1 MTVIRR
7 SKDSTDETLATRGP
21 GADSGGAAAG
31 PRPGSLGAALRHQP
45 FRRVWLG
52 QLASNTGTWMQNIV
66 LGVLAY
72 ELTGEAWFI
81 GVITFAQLGPML
93 LLSPVGG
100 AVADRIDRRVL
111 MIGIAVTQTVLSL
124 ALAAVTLH
132 AQPNRVAIV
141 GLVFLIG
148 AGSALYGPAAA
159 ATLPAL
165 VGRRDLQGAVAL
177 NSAAMNASRVA
188 GPILGGAVAAVGGP
202 SLVFVVNAASFL
214 FVVWAVGTVRAD
226 FSPKGLAGEGPLQQL
241 REGVR
246 AARADRVLTRVLV
259 TISVFSLCSLVFIY
273 QMPFIATTRLGIEGV
288 AYTLLF
294 AGFALGAALGALS
307 MGSVFAG
314 VARSRMSR
322 GALVLFAAALTTFG
336 LTTSPWV
343 AYPAVFVTGAA
354 YFVVVTA
361 LSTTMQMR
369 VDDTVRGRVMGLWMM
384 GWAGLVPVGGLVAG
398 PVIDHV
404 GVVPVLLF
412 GAAVALV
419 LGLAVDLRE
428 PDLEAVGGA

>member
-7 SKDSTDETLATRGP
+7 SKDSTDETLSAPTP
-21 GADSGGAAAG
+21 ADGAGG
-31 PRPGSLGAALRHQP
+31 PRAGSLGAALRHQP

-52 QLASNTGTWMQNIV
+52 QLASNIGTWMQNIV

-72 ELTGEAWFI
+72 DLTGEAWFI
-81 GVITFAQLGPML
+81 GVVTFAQLGPML

-100 AVADRIDRRVL
+100 AVADRVNRRVL
-111 MIGIAVTQTVLSL
+111 MITIAVTQTVFSL
-124 ALAAVTLH
+124 ALAVVTLH
-132 AQPNRVAIV
+132 DHPNRVAIV

-148 AGSALYGPAAA
+148 VGGALNGPAAA

-177 NSAAMNASRVA
+177 NSAAMNASRVV
-188 GPILGGAVAAVGGP
+188 GPILGGAVAALGGP

-214 FVVWAVGTVRAD
+214 FVIWAVGTVKAD
-226 FSPKGLAGEGPLQQL
+226 FSPKGRGGEGPVQQL

-246 AARADRVLTRVLV
+246 AARADRILTRVLV
-259 TISVFSLCSLVFIY
+259 TISVFSLCCLVFIY
-273 QMPFIATTRLGIEGV
+273 QMPYIAKTRLGIEGL

-307 MGSVFAG
+307 MGSFFAG
-314 VARSRMSR
+314 VERSRMSR
-322 GALVLFAAALTTFG
+322 GGLLVFAAALAVFG

-343 AYPAVFVTGAA
+343 AYPAVFMTGAA
-354 YFVVVTA
+354 YFVLVTA

-369 VDDTVRGRVMGLWMM
+369 VDDAVRGRVMGLWMM
-384 GWAGLVPVGGLVAG
+384 GWAGLVPVGGLIAG

-404 GVVPVLLF
+404 GVVPVLVF
-412 GAAVALV
+412 GAGVALL

-428 PDLEAVGGA
+428 PDLEAVGAA